1 MTGLLRIGKV
11 LQVNLQEKQTMQMD
25 KHITKLS
32 LQNSSNLA
40 KPWKFSSSNYFHTGQ
55 YVVLLHLQTHLS
67 IRVLLCQFT
76 DQHCP
81 CVQC

>member
-11 LQVNLQEKQTMQMD
+11 LQVNLQEKQTIQMD

-40 KPWKFSSSNYFHTGQ
+40 KPWKCFSSNYFHTGQ
-55 YVVLLHLQTHLS
+55 HAVLLHLQTDLF
-67 IRVLLCQFT
+67 IRVLLHRLT